1 MQITHSPL
9 LLLPSPARH
18 FRMVNSH
25 GRRWPAVYFEIRSVY
40 LTKVSKFGGFVD
52 SVQIWVPRYQQ

>member
-1 MQITHSPL
+1 M
-9 LLLPSPARH
+9 AAD
-18 FRMVNSH
+18 
-25 GRRWPAVYFEIRSVY
+25 GRQYIVDFEIRSVY